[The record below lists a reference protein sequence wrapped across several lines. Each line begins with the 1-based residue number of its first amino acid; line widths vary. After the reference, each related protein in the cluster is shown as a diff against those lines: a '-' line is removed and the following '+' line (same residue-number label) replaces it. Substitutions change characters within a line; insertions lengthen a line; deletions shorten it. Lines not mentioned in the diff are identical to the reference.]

1 MSTNINEGNRMQ
13 PKEKSNEDILPRRQM
28 LRTALAVSA
37 SLLLPITLF
46 GCDSKKGATPSSTAP
61 ANSTTPSADSATPN
75 MVGKATQAS
84 MQYQTHP
91 KGEQKC
97 SGCVHFI
104 AESNT
109 CKLVDGQIS
118 PDAWCLL
125 WTKKA

>member
-1 MSTNINEGNRMQ
+1 MTTNINEGNRMQ

-37 SLLLPITLF
+37 SLLLPITIF
-46 GCDSKKGATPSSTAP
+46 GCDSKKGATPSNTAP

-75 MVGKATQAS
+75 TVGKATQAS

-118 PDAWCLL
+118 PEGWCLL